1 MNRGWSFLADD
12 GVRLMPM
19 GFQDWRQSHEEFC
32 ETLERVGLRY
42 TIISSSMR
50 SIEERVSLVWSEWHG
65 ARYQDDTDV

>member
-1 MNRGWSFLADD
+1 
-12 GVRLMPM
+12 M